1 MKQEFFKSNL
11 EAKFIKYLLSYT
23 PLPMIPTISSDDLII
38 KGCTYIYKNKILK
51 CTKSGMFAGINS
63 NSYFEDHL
71 YVAEWVYT
79 TDDDYV
85 VHHYNPE
92 TKTFDIYLPD
102 EGKEGGK
109 YPGIGGLTVT
119 DDVIRYQYRPMAEV
133 EYVGDF
139 IFGNYIPNITQ
150 KFISNTSYYDTQ
162 THRFLGEYL
171 RCLRDIYDIDLM
183 GLYNCFDFDV
193 ADNFYLTKTNITE
206 GTNSKVKV
214 LLIPIKFNKNYT
226 ICIDSDFPVYV
237 RPVFYD
243 EYLLKDSNGSSLSD
257 LITSS
262 ATKYNNL
269 QFLNPVSYSVSN
281 FMGIETEEQEAL
293 STTLQSW
300 EKYLYLAIQLDA
312 NNDSSIVVVEGNYT
326 NTAQHYIS
334 DVSLLSHMSST
345 QIANIFRSNLSL
357 MQSND
362 GKQYPY
368 AEKLISYL
376 LKYTIDNREEIDD
389 NVANIEKAIKYDP
402 PLANFYPGIWDN
414 DLRYV
419 LYNKYLN
426 ISNVDYIDKLDILGF
441 VDRDIENA
449 VQKGMIHYGI
459 QRD

>member
-23 PLPMIPTISSDDLII
+23 PLPMIPTISSDDIII
-38 KGCTYIYKNKILK
+38 KDCLYIYKNKIFK

-71 YVAEWVYT
+71 YPNEWVYT
-79 TDDDYV
+79 TDEDNV
-85 VHHYNPE
+85 VQHYNPE
-92 TKTFDIYLPD
+92 TKQFDIYLPD

-133 EYVGDF
+133 EF
-139 IFGNYIPNITQ
+139 IDNFTFGNYVPNVTQ
-150 KFISNTSYYDTQ
+150 KFISNVPYYDTQ
-162 THRFLGEYL
+162 THRFLGDYL

-183 GLYNCFDFDV
+183 GLYNCFDFDI
-193 ADNFYLTKTNITE
+193 ADNFYLTKSTIEE

-214 LLIPIKFNKNYT
+214 LLIPIKFNKTYT
-226 ICIDSDFPVYV
+226 ICIDSDFPVYM

-243 EYLLKDSNGSSLSD
+243 DILLKDAYNTSISD
-257 LITSS
+257 LLPVT

-269 QFLNPVSYSVSN
+269 QFLNPITYSVSN
-281 FMGIETEEQEAL
+281 FIGIENEEQEKL
-293 STTLQSW
+293 STTLQSY
-300 EKYLYLAIQLDA
+300 EKYLYLAIQLNT
-312 NNDSSIVVVEGNYT
+312 NNNSSIVVLEGNYA
-326 NTAQHYIS
+326 NTANNYVS
-334 DVSLLSHMSST
+334 DVSLLPKLSST
-345 QIANIFRSNLSL
+345 QVASIFKSNLSL
-357 MQSND
+357 MKSND

-389 NVANIEKAIKYDP
+389 NVANIEKAIDYKP
-402 PLANFYPGIWDN
+402 PLKDFYAGIWDN

-419 LYNKYLN
+419 LYNKYMN
-426 ISNVDYIDKLDILGF
+426 IKNVDYIDKLDILGF
-441 VDRDIENA
+441 VDRDIEDA
-449 VQKGMIHYGI
+449 VQKGMIHYGL
-459 QRD
+459 